1 MALYLRLK
9 GVGKGDVFA
18 RTATRNNGYVIEHL
32 GDRPICSYSSADA
45 ASFRDWLIS
54 KQMSMKTVKRVFA
67 SVRAVINIAITE
79 QGIECINGFAKTYFP
94 EDVNEAKRKPVP
106 IEDIRC

>member
-1 MALYLRLK
+1 
-9 GVGKGDVFA
+9 
-18 RTATRNNGYVIEHL
+18 
-32 GDRPICSYSSADA
+32 
-45 ASFRDWLIS
+45 
-54 KQMSMKTVKRVFA
+54 MSMKTVKRVFA

-106 IEDIRC
+106 IEDKGKSKGSAVGFIKSVGGKATIREQRW